1 MFTSSRIFQY
11 LFAFSVI
18 VISSYFANRIKNS
31 FEDND
36 EYELIKKYLLN
47 DSPLYGFNKPKLW
60 IHTKYEINAR
70 KWKSFYSRNSTDLNE
85 PYIHL
90 TIKTIINHCGNDFNI
105 CLIDDD
111 TFSKLIP
118 SWDINISTLAD
129 PMKSHYREIG
139 MLKLIYYYGG
149 MVVPNSF
156 LCTRNLKDL
165 YKDGITGDRPFFCE
179 KVNKSLNLNKRS
191 AKLTFVPDTYF
202 YGAVKNNE
210 AIRELIEYLKVRSQ
224 NPHFTSEMEFLGDTS
239 EWCLDAHFAQKANI
253 VGGEQIGIKNKNRKQ
268 ILIDDLMEENFLD
281 VHPDIYGIYIDNDE
295 VLTRTKFQWF
305 SVISSEELLSKSNS
319 IIVKYLKA
327 SIVDS
332 TNEYTKTTEQR
343 SVISI

>member
-1 MFTSSRIFQY
+1 
-11 LFAFSVI
+11 
-18 VISSYFANRIKNS
+18 
-31 FEDND
+31 
-36 EYELIKKYLLN
+36 
-47 DSPLYGFNKPKLW
+47 
-60 IHTKYEINAR
+60 
-70 KWKSFYSRNSTDLNE
+70 
-85 PYIHL
+85 
-90 TIKTIINHCGNDFNI
+90 
-105 CLIDDD
+105 
-111 TFSKLIP
+111 
-118 SWDINISTLAD
+118 
-129 PMKSHYREIG
+129 
-139 MLKLIYYYGG
+139 
-149 MVVPNSF
+149 
-156 LCTRNLKDL
+156 
-165 YKDGITGDRPFFCE
+165 
-179 KVNKSLNLNKRS
+179 
-191 AKLTFVPDTYF
+191 
-202 YGAVKNNE
+202 
-210 AIRELIEYLKVRSQ
+210 
-224 NPHFTSEMEFLGDTS
+224 MEFLGDTS